1 MLGFRANPC
10 EFCRLL
16 GRLKTNYQL
25 LELVRVE
32 NYADWVQRVAEF
44 TITSLNSWQW
54 ASSSVY
60 YLLGLWSRLVS
71 SVPYLKGDSPS
82 LLESFVPKIT
92 EAYIT
97 SRLDS
102 VRMCLQDPSIEDM
115 LENEEQLQDQ
125 FDSLPYLCRFR
136 YEETSAYLC
145 SLMDPAVSAFAELA
159 GGTSPGMGV
168 GAGTDHT
175 VSLLEGQLTWLVY
188 IVGAIVR
195 GKNSFSSAEAQER
208 SDGALSAR
216 VFEVIRLLDQ
226 GLHVQRYNEPSRQR
240 LEVAIL
246 TFFQNFRKSYI
257 G

>member
-1 MLGFRANPC
+1 MCIRDSLGTIQVPSAWRPVIEDPATMQLFFDVYAATAPPLSSRALECLVKLACVRRSLFMGEAERTRFLNQLINGTRQVLITRQGLEEHSNYH

-25 LELVRVE
+25 LELVRVD

-44 TITSLNSWQW
+44 TVTSLNSWQW
-54 ASSSVY
+54 TSSSVY

-102 VRMCLQDPSIEDM
+102 VRMCMQDPSIEDM

-136 YEETSAYLC
+136 YEETSAY
-145 SLMDPAVSAFAELA
+145 PVSY
-159 GGTSPGMGV
+159 T
-168 GAGTDHT
+168 H
-175 VSLLEGQLTWLVY
+175 LTMPTN
-188 IVGAIVR
+188 R
-195 GKNSFSSAEAQER
+195 
-208 SDGALSAR
+208 
-216 VFEVIRLLDQ
+216 EV
-226 GLHVQRYNEPSRQR
+226 
-240 LEVAIL
+240 
-246 TFFQNFRKSYI
+246 
-257 G
+257 